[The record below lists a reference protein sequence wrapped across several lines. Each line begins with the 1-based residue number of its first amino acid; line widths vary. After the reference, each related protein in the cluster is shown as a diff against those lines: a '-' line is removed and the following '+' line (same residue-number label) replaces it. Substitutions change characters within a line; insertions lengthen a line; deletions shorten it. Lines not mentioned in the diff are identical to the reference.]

1 MEGIT
6 DINYTHEKRFCKTFE
21 IKNLEGFNDLYV
33 QNDRLLLSDVFKNF
47 RKYVSGNI
55 WNWSCTFYYFIGL
68 GW

>member
-33 QNDRLLLSDVFKNF
+33 HTIDYCYQMYLR
-47 RKYVSGNI
+47 
-55 WNWSCTFYYFIGL
+55 TFENMCLEIFEPDPARFITS
-68 GW
+68 

>member
-55 WNWSCTFYYFIGL
+55 
-68 GW
+68 